1 MQKQKLSK
9 LGGRIIKVGIFF
21 NLLLFI
27 AAAIL
32 LITGEFFGH
41 SPWMVGYMFLA
52 IPVFIYWVYLLFW
65 WYKNDGNIN
74 HFLGLFFLM
83 SFYSLYYGIKVLR
96 EKNEME

>member
-41 SPWMVGYMFLA
+41 SPWMIGYMFLA

-83 SFYSLYYGIKVLR
+83 SFYSIYYGYKVLK
-96 EKNEME
+96 EKNEIE